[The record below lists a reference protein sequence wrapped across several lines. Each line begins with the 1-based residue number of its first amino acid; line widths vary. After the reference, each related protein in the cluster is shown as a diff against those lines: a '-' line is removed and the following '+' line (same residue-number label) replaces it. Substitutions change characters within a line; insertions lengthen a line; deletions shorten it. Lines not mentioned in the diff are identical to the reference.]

1 MEDAIAGKHSE
12 LVGRLQA
19 HLEVGLPFFSAPILL
34 TIQFLG
40 PLQSS

>member
-19 HLEVGLPFFSAPILL
+19 HLEVGRH
-34 TIQFLG
+34 FLG
-40 PLQSS
+40 PLPSS